1 MGDTLMAWT
10 LATAGSWGVATSSAP
25 ATDLAAVMALPGS
38 WLYDTHPAAGGS
50 QRVFVRKDQW
60 GSLLAT
66 PNVDLINPN
75 YGTSTGGTPVTISGE
90 GLTGSTGVT
99 FGGTAGTAFTVA
111 SDALIRV
118 TTPAHATG
126 TVAVVVANPRG
137 NVTVSNGYT
146 YS

>member
-1 MGDTLMAWT
+1 MAWT
-10 LATAGSWGVATSSAP
+10 LITAGSWGVATSSAP

-38 WLYDTHPAAGGS
+38 WLYDTHPLPAGT

-60 GSLLAT
+60 GNLLAT
-66 PNVDLINPN
+66 PNVDSVTPN
-75 YGTSTGGTPVTISGE
+75 YGTAAGGTAVTVNGE

-99 FGGTAGTAFTVA
+99 FGGVAGTAFSVA

-126 TVAVVVANPRG
+126 TVPVVVANPRG

>member
-1 MGDTLMAWT
+1 MAWT
-10 LATAGSWGVATSSAP
+10 LRPAGSWGVATTNAP
-25 ATDLAAVMALPGS
+25 ATDMAAVMALPGS
-38 WLYDTHPAAGGS
+38 WKYDTNPYGGA

-60 GSLLAT
+60 ANLSAT
-66 PNVDLINPN
+66 PGVDSITPN
-75 YGTSTGGTPVTISGE
+75 SGTAAGGTPVVVQGE

-99 FGGTAGTAFTVA
+99 FGGTSGTAFSVV
-111 SDALIRV
+111 SDAQINV
-118 TTPAHATG
+118 TTPAHASG